1 MKKFIKRGT
10 AVPFFTPII
19 AIIVAIIILVC
30 SLIWDAYIENINN
43 SVESEQT
50 QEYDQQLGT
59 EVPST

>member
-30 SLIWDAYIENINN
+30 SFIWNAYIEDVND

-50 QEYDQQLGT
+50 QEYVS
-59 EVPST
+59 E